1 MRICV
6 RIETTGKGNAKSFL
20 LEMELL
26 SVKSSS
32 YFDKHGL
39 KWKGNDLYK
48 ILPVRAAVDTFHRQQ
63 LRQLELD
70 TEHRRVLRQQAEYD
84 RCHPRAALC
93 APDSAPAAPDPPQQC
108 KLLCTS

>member
-1 MRICV
+1 M
-6 RIETTGKGNAKSFL
+6 
-20 LEMELL
+20 EMELL

-48 ILPVRAAVDTFHRQQ
+48 ILPVRAAVDTFHRRQ

-70 TEHRRVLRQQAEYD
+70 AERGRGLRRQAEYD
-84 RCHPRAALC
+84 RCHPRSDPRAPTLARETSDPSQQCDPLC
-93 APDSAPAAPDPPQQC
+93 AR
-108 KLLCTS
+108 